1 MKPRSWMIVILAIGS
16 IALVIGIILGM
27 HDKINELFH
36 ISPTLIEAFEDFIE
50 QYIKGIPI
58 PPPVS

>member
-1 MKPRSWMIVILAIGS
+1 MIVILAIGS